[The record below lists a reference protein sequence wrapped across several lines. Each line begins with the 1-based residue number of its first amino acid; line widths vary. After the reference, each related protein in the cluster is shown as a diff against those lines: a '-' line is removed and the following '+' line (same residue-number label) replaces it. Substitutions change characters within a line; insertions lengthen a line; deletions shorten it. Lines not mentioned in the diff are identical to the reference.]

1 MIPSLPLQH
10 NIGRCI
16 AALGYAVLGVNAVLN
31 YMWGSSHSEH
41 MHESGQYLGLWP
53 TTVVI
58 ALSFAMITLLFTA
71 EASRQKRALTSLA
84 GILIVGIP
92 RIATDPRCL
101 ANITTQHGCHTFMAA
116 MLLVLVGVALMLLPL
131 RAKSH

>member
-1 MIPSLPLQH
+1 VPRQH

-16 AALGYAVLGVNAVLN
+16 AVLGYAVLGVNAVLN

-116 MLLVLVGVALMLLPL
+116 MLLVLVGAALMLLPV
-131 RAKSH
+131 RAKSQ

>member
-1 MIPSLPLQH
+1 VSRQH

-16 AALGYAVLGVNAVLN
+16 AVFGYAVLSVNAVLN

-116 MLLVLVGVALMLLPL
+116 MLLVLVGAALMLLPV
-131 RAKSH
+131 RAKSQ